1 MATKNEVAEQGK
13 KNEIAKQNAELV
25 VNNAFIDSL
34 ANQLNEM
41 CLSFTDSP
49 IAENLLSLLSV
60 VTEKLKL
67 SSRRP
72 ELLTTI
78 KKSLRRSIQN
88 EKSVYKSLC
97 QLKNEIRMMGR
108 KIEGRYIGTT
118 LLTKGLEFDT
128 VVILGADLIPDKRN
142 FYVGISR
149 ACKDLYLIT
158 EKTGLTL
165 AE

>member
-1 MATKNEVAEQGK
+1 
-13 KNEIAKQNAELV
+13 
-25 VNNAFIDSL
+25 
-34 ANQLNEM
+34 
-41 CLSFTDSP
+41 
-49 IAENLLSLLSV
+49 
-60 VTEKLKL
+60 
-67 SSRRP
+67 
-72 ELLTTI
+72 
-78 KKSLRRSIQN
+78 
-88 EKSVYKSLC
+88 
-97 QLKNEIRMMGR
+97 MMGR